1 MISRTS
7 GDNRLNEEMP
17 ELSESI
23 RLVDRIVIATTVF
36 RGQTLHS
43 LSQLVLTTICY
54 GGPWRNIPM

>member
-23 RLVDRIVIATTVF
+23 RLVDRIVIATT
-36 RGQTLHS
+36 
-43 LSQLVLTTICY
+43 
-54 GGPWRNIPM
+54 